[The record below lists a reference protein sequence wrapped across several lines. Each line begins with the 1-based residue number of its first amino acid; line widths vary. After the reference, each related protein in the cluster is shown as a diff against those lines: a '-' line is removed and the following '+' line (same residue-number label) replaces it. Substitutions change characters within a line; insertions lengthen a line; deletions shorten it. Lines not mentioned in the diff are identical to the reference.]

1 MAPSLLLSMIEQY
14 KYLQTA
20 THLGATEA
28 IMTFIP
34 ALLVAPALLKVPS
47 IVEGTGHLLNDAVIR
62 PIAGAVRGMKN
73 TRRRE
78 ERQVELDAKK
88 AKERM
93 ETESRIE
100 TSRNLNGGLDH
111 LKKERK
117 NMPKIRGLYPIG
129 LSTDEQSASPVD
141 LKKQLTLPPPV
152 GLDLPSCM
160 IGAKSPSKK
169 TPSTGIRLP
178 RIFFYPEKS
187 RRKELLKNN

>member
-1 MAPSLLLSMIEQY
+1 MMIEQY
-14 KYLQTA
+14 KFLQTA
-20 THLGATEA
+20 THIGTTEA
-28 IMTFIP
+28 VMTFIP
-34 ALLVAPALLKVPS
+34 ALLMLPAILKLPSVA
-47 IVEGTGHLLNDAVIR
+47 EGACYAVNDAILR

-73 TRRRE
+73 TRRRK
-78 ERQVELDAKK
+78 ERQEELDAEKER
-88 AKERM
+88 ERM